1 MLPCAVG
8 PVIMS
13 FEEKMEADARSIY
26 VGNVSKR
33 SNSFRCGGKQKGGA
47 AVFSLKEPI
56 VTSPTSLPSCEFDR
70 ACLIFLGP
78 RTETSGGFIQALVV
92 IYGRS
97 CSVLPEV
104 VPWDIPLHWGRCDT
118 RALLLETT

>member
-1 MLPCAVG
+1 MHPCAVG

-33 SNSFRCGGKQKGGA
+33 SNSFRCDRKQKGGA

-56 VTSPTSLPSCEFDR
+56 VTSPTPLLSREFVH
-70 ACLIFLGP
+70 A
-78 RTETSGGFIQALVV
+78 
-92 IYGRS
+92 
-97 CSVLPEV
+97 
-104 VPWDIPLHWGRCDT
+104 
-118 RALLLETT
+118 